1 MKATESNIVNFLK
14 QQDIKFIIPVYQRN
28 YEWKM
33 QQCKQLIEDIYRVG
47 IDEDIKSHFIGS
59 IVFIHDDIYTT
70 GLKELTI
77 IDGQQRL
84 TTITL
89 IFIALYHKYKEANN
103 EKLANEIYKKY
114 LINEFAEEEEE
125 EKLKLKPTKEND
137 RAIKSLIRGD
147 FKETYKEY
155 SRLIENYEYFKNYI
169 NDEDIEVVRTGLMKL
184 LYVEI
189 SLERGKDDPQ
199 KIFQSLNSTGL
210 DLTPALGVAEKR
222 GFGGEKVA
230 RG

>member
-47 IDEDIKSHFIGS
+47 VDEDIKSHFIGS

-103 EKLANEIYKKY
+103 EKLVQILELYSDDIAEYEREC
-114 LINEFAEEEEE
+114 LICDKMDREYERNN
-125 EKLKLKPTKEND
+125 ND
-137 RAIKSLIRGD
+137 R
-147 FKETYKEY
+147 
-155 SRLIENYEYFKNYI
+155 
-169 NDEDIEVVRTGLMKL
+169 
-184 LYVEI
+184 
-189 SLERGKDDPQ
+189 
-199 KIFQSLNSTGL
+199 
-210 DLTPALGVAEKR
+210 
-222 GFGGEKVA
+222 
-230 RG
+230 